1 LPMPSQE
8 TMKAAMQAYIDAFN
22 SGSAAAIVALYAQD
36 ATVEDPV
43 GSPAKRGHAEIGA
56 FYTHSIATGA
66 KLSLDAPIRG
76 SHGNS
81 AAMAFSAKIGPV
93 TVRVIDIM
101 TFDEAGKFTSMKAY
115 FGPGDILQG

>member
-1 LPMPSQE
+1 MPSQE

-22 SGSAAAIVALYAQD
+22 SGSAAAVVALYAAE

-43 GSPAKRGHAEIGA
+43 GSPLKRGRAEIEA

-76 SHGNS
+76 SHSNS

-93 TVRVIDIM
+93 TVRVIDVM
-101 TFDEAGKFTSMKAY
+101 TFDESGKFTSMKAY

>member
-1 LPMPSQE
+1 MPSQE

-22 SGSAAAIVALYAQD
+22 SGNPTAILALYAPE

-43 GSPAKRGHAEIGA
+43 GSPVKRGGAEIGA

>member
-1 LPMPSQE
+1 MPSQE

-22 SGSAAAIVALYAQD
+22 RADTAAILALYAPD

-43 GSPAKRGHAEIGA
+43 GSPVKHGIAEIGA
-56 FYTHSIATGA
+56 FYTFSVATGA

-76 SHGNS
+76 SHGS
-81 AAMAFSAKIGPV
+81 AAAMAFSARIGPV

-101 TFDEAGKFTSMKAY
+101 TFNEAGKFTSMKAY